1 MNDNRCTV
9 PSLTTAYK
17 VKDNR
22 LTWIHG
28 GEIKKDKSNESPLN
42 SAFVFIKPHAN
53 NEKIQSYVK
62 SKLLEHGISI
72 ISEFDISGSD
82 MDEKKLID
90 RHYYA
95 IASKATILEPHQM
108 NVPESKFEV
117 CSHLFVSKHENYIL
131 VYSFIDSCFE
141 RLLI

>member
-1 MNDNRCTV
+1 MKTLYKLNDKRF
-9 PSLTTAYK
+9 P
-17 VKDNR
+17 
-22 LTWIHG
+22 WIHG
-28 GEIKKDKSNESPLN
+28 GGINKDKSNESLWN

-62 SKLLEHGISI
+62 SKLLEHGLSI
-72 ISEFDISGSD
+72 ICEFDISGTD

-108 NVPESKFEV
+108 NVPESTFEV
-117 CSHLFVSKHENYIL
+117 GSIIF
-131 VYSFIDSCFE
+131 F
-141 RLLI
+141 LI